1 MAKKLKC
8 WKKKG
13 NLQWE
18 NKKSKKSLMVYWY
31 ATHPD
36 VVIQEFDYT
45 KPMSKGGMKYIGPS
59 FRNKESAE
67 KFAKAYMKKHD
78 TCKI

>member
-1 MAKKLKC
+1 
-8 WKKKG
+8 
-13 NLQWE
+13 
-18 NKKSKKSLMVYWY
+18 
-31 ATHPD
+31 